1 MVKPLKIPLSIRIA
15 ICFLIYLG
23 LSACG
28 REAYTTWSCHSAS
41 ESKIPMVLRKAQME
55 FKGATLD
62 YCGSLGAQSYF
73 DEKCSGQTDQ
83 SKTVF
88 TPSSGFLLTK
98 DQEYQCT
105 AL

>member
-1 MVKPLKIPLSIRIA
+1 
-15 ICFLIYLG
+15 
-23 LSACG
+23 
-28 REAYTTWSCHSAS
+28 
-41 ESKIPMVLRKAQME
+41 ME
-55 FKGATLD
+55 FKGAALD

-88 TPSSGFLLTK
+88 TPSSGYLLTK
-98 DQEYQCT
+98 GQEFQCT